1 MRVWLGGLVVVLN
14 VLAPWAAVAAESP
27 TPAELTAIGQ
37 ALYRDGRLADGSP
50 IQALVMGDI
59 EVSGEQ
65 FACLNCHRRS
75 GLGGADGVQLV
86 LPVNGPSLLTPRANL
101 RLERPAYTEES
112 FAVALRQ
119 GVNPNGLPFDPVMP
133 RYRLPDLEAKA
144 LFTYLQGLSNTFSP
158 GVDDNDLHLAT
169 VVSADADPA
178 KRQQMLA
185 ILDAYFKNKNAE
197 TRNERKR
204 LEAGVFFQ
212 AYRTKA
218 YRRWVHHVWE
228 LTGPPESWAAQLAA
242 YERQQPVFALVSGLV
257 NGPWAPVHEFCRRQ
271 QIPCILPNTDLP
283 ELDAADSYTL
293 YYSRGLALEA
303 EVLAAVLRQAGYA
316 RVLQVV
322 RAGTEGTAGGARL
335 QALLQAQGVVA
346 TQSPL
351 PQSAADWRELRQQLD
366 DVQLEALVLWLDA
379 PDLQAFAA
387 GAEVA
392 NTPIYLSS
400 SLLDSNLEAVPPPL
414 RKGAK
419 AVHPFILPEEQGKR
433 FVQTSSWLKNNQIP
447 LVSPRLQGQTFY
459 ACLLLT
465 GSLTHIRQHFYR
477 DYLLDKI
484 DHRDNMAA
492 YSGNYPRLSFG
503 PEQHFL
509 AKGAYIIN
517 LADGSSRWIVPGM

>member
-1 MRVWLGGLVVVLN
+1 MRVWLGGVAVLLAM
-14 VLAPWAAVAAESP
+14 LAPLAAVAAESP
-27 TPAELTAIGQ
+27 SAAELIAIGQ
-37 ALYRDGRLADGSP
+37 RLYRDGTLADGSP
-50 IQALVMGDI
+50 IQALVMGDV

-75 GLGGADGVQLV
+75 GLGGAEGVQLV
-86 LPVNGPSLLTPRANL
+86 LPVNGPSLLTPRVNL
-101 RLERPAYTEES
+101 RLERPAYDAES

-119 GVNPNGLPFDPVMP
+119 GINPLGTPFDPVMP
-133 RYRLPDLEAKA
+133 RYRLPELEAKA
-144 LFTYLQGLSNTFSP
+144 LFSYLKSLSSTFSP
-158 GVDDNDLHLAT
+158 GVDADNLHLAT
-169 VVSADADPA
+169 VVSADVDPA
-178 KRQQMLA
+178 KRQQVLA
-185 ILDAYFKNKNAE
+185 VLDAYFKNKNAE

-218 YRRWVHHVWE
+218 YRHWVHHVWE
-228 LTGPPESWAAQLAA
+228 LTGPPESWAKQLAA

-257 NGPWAPVHEFCRRQ
+257 SGPWTPVHEFCRRQ

-303 EVLAAVLRQAGYA
+303 EVLADALHQAGYG

-322 RAGTEGTAGGARL
+322 RAGTEGAAGGERL
-335 QALLQAQGVVA
+335 QALLQAQGVVM

-351 PQSAADWRELRQQLD
+351 PQSAAGWREFGQQLN
-366 DVQLEALVLWLDA
+366 DVQPDALVLWLDA
-379 PDLQAFAA
+379 PDLQTFA
-387 GAEVA
+387 AEVA
-392 NTPIYLSS
+392 GIAPVYLSS
-400 SLLDSNLEAVPPPL
+400 SLLDGNLEAVPPPL

-419 AVHPFILPEEQGKR
+419 AVHPFLLPEEQGKR
-433 FVQTSSWLKNNQIP
+433 FVQTAAWLKNNQIP
-447 LVSPRLQGQTFY
+447 LVNPRLQGQTFY

-477 DYLLDKI
+477 DYLLDKLE
-484 DHRDNMAA
+484 HRDNMSI

-517 LADGSSRWIVPGM
+517 LTDGSSRWVVPGM